1 MKRKNNHDILSHII
15 YIYMCVY
22 YIYIYI
28 HIQGRKINLTPIK
41 MRINYFLKLIN
52 KNNENKKMVK
62 HLLIPG
68 E

>member
-15 YIYMCVY
+15 YIYMC
-22 YIYIYI
+22 ILYIYI